1 MTEDIASQSLYD
13 YHLNWLVG
21 VLHDSKE
28 DDPLLFSEHI
38 DEVLKDLL
46 PNEKEQVLNY
56 INQLSKDR
64 TLPKGQQKKEQV

>member
-1 MTEDIASQSLYD
+1 MTEDISTQSLYE

-28 DDPLLFSEHI
+28 DDPLFFSEKI

-46 PNEKEQVLNY
+46 P
-56 INQLSKDR
+56 
-64 TLPKGQQKKEQV
+64 